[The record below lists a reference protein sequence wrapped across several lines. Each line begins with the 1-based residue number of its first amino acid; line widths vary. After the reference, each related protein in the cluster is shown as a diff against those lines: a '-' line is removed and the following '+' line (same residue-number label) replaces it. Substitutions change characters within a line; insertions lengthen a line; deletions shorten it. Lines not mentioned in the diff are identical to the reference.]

1 MNANPLSAKLT
12 KLMSSSLDDP
22 KLRTSLVALSDFY
35 SVNALNS
42 RHHLRGQIELKAT
55 EANYEFLAELE
66 KVHQQF
72 MELENEMTLM
82 TRSCSEMQQRLDSA
96 NGQVRSLL
104 EQTDA
109 LREQSEIGAVRQTIM
124 EAFLERFTLSESE
137 ITILCSTAMDVT
149 PAFFEALQHLE
160 RIHSDCK
167 ALLITEHQQ
176 AGLEIMDSMTTYRD
190 IAYDKLFRWMQTEC
204 RTMNRPDGMVE
215 IRQVAKQAIQALKQR
230 DTYFTSILEELVHM
244 RRNAIVRA
252 FLDALTRGGP
262 GGTPRP
268 IELHA
273 HDPLRYIGDMLA
285 WIHQTVAGERE
296 FLESLLDRERQ
307 NLDPEMVALQQQVA
321 SPMHLIEQE
330 ATDAEIIQALLDQ
343 NLEGTS
349 RPLKTRVEQ
358 VLASQANAMVAFKI
372 SNLIQFY
379 AATIGKAIGSEA
391 ALSKSLQD
399 LSTVSMQVFFEATGQ
414 SSQALLRRPESPDAE
429 LGPVPALK
437 DGVQQL
443 KEIMK
448 AFDGAFVQEV
458 GPEAKAQEFAPILN
472 AVLDPLF
479 QMCQIGAAHLS
490 AFHRAVY
497 LMNCLHFAQTAL
509 TYPFTQAKAAELE
522 KQIQEYVDTVV
533 EEQHLALLSQSG
545 IAPLVQALELKDES
559 TPLSA
564 VPRMDAVS
572 VTTVLSRLD
581 RFLESVHI
589 DLSSSLAKIVSSRLA
604 KQASRQIL
612 RMFSA
617 AYRGLCEAV
626 MDPRNRY
633 EYPSTILVRTA
644 DEVEMLLME
653 E

>member
-35 SVNALNS
+35 SVDALHS
-42 RHHLRGQIELKAT
+42 RHHLRGQIEHKAT

-72 MELENEMTLM
+72 LDLENEMTMM
-82 TRSCSEMQQRLDSA
+82 TQCCSEMQDRLDSA

-109 LREQSEIGAVRQTIM
+109 LREQSEIGKVRQTIM

-149 PAFFEALQHLE
+149 SAFFDALQHLE

-215 IRQVAKQAIQALKQR
+215 IREVAKKAIHALKQR
-230 DTYFTSILEELVHM
+230 DTYFKSILEELVHM

-262 GGTPRP
+262 GGMPRP

-285 WIHQTVAGERE
+285 WIHQTVASERE

-307 NLDPEMVALQQQVA
+307 NLDPEVVALQQQVA
-321 SPMHLIEQE
+321 SPMRLIEEE
-330 ATDAEIIQALLDQ
+330 ATDAEIIHSLLDQ
-343 NLEGTS
+343 NLEGTT

-358 VLASQANAMVAFKI
+358 VLASQGNAMVAFKI

-379 AATIGKAIGSEA
+379 ASTIGRAIGADA
-391 ALSKSLQD
+391 ALSKTLQD
-399 LSTVSMQVFFEATGQ
+399 MSALSMKMFFEATGQ
-414 SSQALLRRPESPDAE
+414 QSQALLRRPESPDSE
-429 LGPVPALK
+429 LSPAPALK

-448 AFDGAFVQEV
+448 AFDGSFVQTQ
-458 GPEAKAQEFAPILN
+458 EAKEQDFAPILN
-472 AVLDPLF
+472 AILDPLF
-479 QMCQIGAAHLS
+479 QMCEIGAGHLS
-490 AFHRAVY
+490 AFHRAIY
-497 LMNCLHFAQTAL
+497 MMNCLHFAQTAL
-509 TYPFTQAKAAELE
+509 TYPFTQTKATELE

-533 EEQHLALLSQSG
+533 EEQHLALLNQSG
-545 IAPLVQALELKDES
+545 IAPLIQALELKDES

-564 VPRMDAVS
+564 VPRMDGAS
-572 VTTVLSRLD
+572 ITAVLSKLD
-581 RFLESVHI
+581 RFLGSVHV

-604 KQASRQIL
+604 KIASRQVL
-612 RMFSA
+612 KMFST
-617 AYRGLCEAV
+617 AYRGLCDAV
-626 MDPRNRY
+626 MDPKNKY